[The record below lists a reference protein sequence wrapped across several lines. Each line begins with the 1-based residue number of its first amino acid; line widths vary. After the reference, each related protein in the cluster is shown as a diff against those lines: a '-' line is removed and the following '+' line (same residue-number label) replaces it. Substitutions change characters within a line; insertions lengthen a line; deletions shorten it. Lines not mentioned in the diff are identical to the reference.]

1 MKTYFMKALFAG
13 NEFCKEGKHDSLGCD
28 ESGKKLHKNNCSVYE
43 QYQFYILTEG
53 EPGFRKNAH
62 MSFGS
67 LKVSITCLVK
77 IQQEIWSCT

>member
-1 MKTYFMKALFAG
+1 MKTYFLKALFAD

-28 ESGKKLHKNNCSVYE
+28 ESGKKLLKRNCSVYE
-43 QYQFYILTEG
+43 QYQFCILTEG
-53 EPGFRKNAH
+53 EPGFRKKAH

-67 LKVSITCLVK
+67 SKLSITCLE